1 MYYKF
6 VEIDSLFSGLLEYD
20 GSIVDSDSRVEV

>member
-6 VEIDSLFSGLLEYD
+6 VDIGSLFSGLLEYS
-20 GSIVDSDSRVEV
+20 GSIVDSDSRVGV